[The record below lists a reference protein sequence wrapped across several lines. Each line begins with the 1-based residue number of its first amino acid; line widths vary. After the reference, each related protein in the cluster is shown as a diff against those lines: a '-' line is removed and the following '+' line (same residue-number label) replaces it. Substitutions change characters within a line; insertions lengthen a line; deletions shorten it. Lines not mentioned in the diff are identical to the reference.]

1 MTHTQIARAAAVQR
15 QVWARRVRLGVTTGL
30 AVLCLVA
37 IALLVSEVRAKL
49 IALQR
54 ATSDNTQWV
63 MMQTEVEVL
72 RLQGAVAAARDTPT
86 SVALDEVRRWFNV
99 LYSRVAMLEQ
109 STVYAPLL
117 AQPEY
122 SDDHASLRRYLDD
135 TVPLIDAPDTRLAA
149 ALGRIAAPLP
159 DLRAGAREM
168 TLNALSE
175 FAAQSDMN
183 RDSISNTLVRL
194 ALATGTL
201 LLIVA
206 GVAGALALQFRQSE
220 SQKRALS
227 ETSARLSTIVA
238 TSADGIVVTDLHGT
252 IQSFNPAAEAIFG
265 LSATAAQGQN
275 ALALLFAEGPEG
287 PQPRALLAALRAPD
301 AQTTPPVRIE
311 VDARRA
317 DGRIFPAEVSIARA
331 QIAEAGLVVA
341 FVRDISDRRQA
352 DDALTR
358 ALDRAQAGEKAK
370 AEFLAVMSH
379 EMRTPLNGL
388 IGSMELL
395 RRTATDDDQRE
406 LLSVMEA
413 SGDILLGHV
422 NSVLDVSRAEAGMI
436 QPDPAEFDLDRLLD
450 ETVANQAG
458 LATAAGNRITLSRPS
473 GPLGQ
478 VMGDAGRLRQILLNL
493 IGNAV
498 KFTRNGDIN
507 VEVDRLADPD
517 GTVEIRVSDTGI
529 GISEAD
535 QPRVFDDFVTLD
547 TSYGR
552 RVGGTGLGLGIARRL
567 AQAMGGEIGMESIWG
582 EGSLFW
588 LRLPLPPAAL
598 PPAALPPAIPPAA
611 ANVPEIASTTN
622 PPLTTMSKA
631 DSKVSDAVSAETSAG
646 FNADTAPEPTFGPP
660 LSVLLVEDN
669 AINRFLLR
677 RFLESGGHQ
686 VTEAVDGIEAV
697 DHAAI
702 AHFDVIV
709 MDISMPRMDGI
720 AATQAIRA
728 GNGPSRQT
736 RILALTAHALPQEL
750 ARFRA
755 AGIEATLTKP
765 IARATLLHALNGS
778 VPQPPD
784 AASAP
789 FLHLIDDATLGELI
803 HQIGPAIAHRLITRL
818 IDEADGIIAELA
830 AHDPMT
836 DALIMVDLCHRLA
849 GSTGTFGTVALRQSL
864 LMAETALKLWIDGP
878 AASADLR
885 DVTGSLAALAPVW
898 QATRARLSTEL
909 ARLAPE
915 VQSPEQAPVQ

>member
-206 GVAGALALQFRQSE
+206 GVAGALALQFRRSK

-227 ETSARLSTIVA
+227 ETGARLSTIVA

-301 AQTTPPVRIE
+301 AQATPPVRIE

-436 QPDPAEFDLDRLLD
+436 
-450 ETVANQAG
+450 
-458 LATAAGNRITLSRPS
+458 
-473 GPLGQ
+473 
-478 VMGDAGRLRQILLNL
+478 
-493 IGNAV
+493 
-498 KFTRNGDIN
+498 
-507 VEVDRLADPD
+507 
-517 GTVEIRVSDTGI
+517 
-529 GISEAD
+529 
-535 QPRVFDDFVTLD
+535 
-547 TSYGR
+547 
-552 RVGGTGLGLGIARRL
+552 
-567 AQAMGGEIGMESIWG
+567 
-582 EGSLFW
+582 
-588 LRLPLPPAAL
+588 
-598 PPAALPPAIPPAA
+598 
-611 ANVPEIASTTN
+611 
-622 PPLTTMSKA
+622 
-631 DSKVSDAVSAETSAG
+631 
-646 FNADTAPEPTFGPP
+646 
-660 LSVLLVEDN
+660 
-669 AINRFLLR
+669 
-677 RFLESGGHQ
+677 
-686 VTEAVDGIEAV
+686 
-697 DHAAI
+697 
-702 AHFDVIV
+702 
-709 MDISMPRMDGI
+709 
-720 AATQAIRA
+720 
-728 GNGPSRQT
+728 
-736 RILALTAHALPQEL
+736 
-750 ARFRA
+750 
-755 AGIEATLTKP
+755 
-765 IARATLLHALNGS
+765 
-778 VPQPPD
+778 
-784 AASAP
+784 
-789 FLHLIDDATLGELI
+789 
-803 HQIGPAIAHRLITRL
+803 
-818 IDEADGIIAELA
+818 
-830 AHDPMT
+830 
-836 DALIMVDLCHRLA
+836 
-849 GSTGTFGTVALRQSL
+849 
-864 LMAETALKLWIDGP
+864 
-878 AASADLR
+878 
-885 DVTGSLAALAPVW
+885 
-898 QATRARLSTEL
+898 
-909 ARLAPE
+909 
-915 VQSPEQAPVQ
+915 